1 MKYIILGVISFYFVL
16 PMQSDAAAPGS
27 VNTNKNNWL
36 TSGVITSDQKTLLD
50 SVTSYPITGTILSAD
65 GHTHR
70 AQQMIK
76 DRTLAG
82 TVPPGVQPILKH
94 GAFSVLR
101 GKDNDF
107 KKYPTGATLFPA
119 YPSLAKKFDA
129 LINVMVTK
137 PKFKA
142 FFNKVHLNVLNE
154 LYGYLMAIYTNFN
167 LQHVG
172 IKETQSGQG
181 AVTLQFNIPTFLQNE
196 ADCEANKKTLIIN
209 HLINIIESQMNGKIK
224 SIMPNIPHIF
234 ATAAGKTLIQNDY
247 SIDITQFII
256 EQIDPGMKKYKQ
268 MYLEGLATYLAFFQE
283 YTSYLK
289 QPHPK
294 KTEHFTAFVDV
305 AETLNQFLYGDVD
318 PDVKSSDPKQQMQLL
333 LQKMDPPLFT
343 FNYDDIRALK
353 LIPHLAKSLP
363 AKTKSI
369 GWPSHI
375 VNAAENETFVSNHPI
390 AYFKDNNGRVVKK
403 AQAKHLYVVLQS
415 GANFF
420 QEELLAQPDWLNS
433 WSGVANILAACFG
446 DFSALIGLGILDPC
460 MEALIHNAV
469 DTMHGKTTENKDSFV
484 NACNTLLT
492 DMKNQKIAKIAPP
505 KKSAI
510 STGVTNILQSQVSA
524 DRSTAPSSD
533 DLTPSDSDLS
543 PSIDDISG
551 S

>member
-1 MKYIILGVISFYFVL
+1 MKRIILFLLSFYFL
-16 PMQSDAAAPGS
+16 SSIKFYASDKSG
-27 VNTNKNNWL
+27 WL
-36 TSGVITSDQKTLLD
+36 KSGVITSDQKKLVE
-50 SVTSYPITGTILSAD
+50 SVTSYPITGTILSQD

-76 DRTLAG
+76 DRTLGG
-82 TVPPGVQPILKH
+82 TVPINVQPVLKH
-94 GAFSVLR
+94 GSFSVLR
-101 GKDNDF
+101 GKDTDF
-107 KKYPTGATLFPA
+107 KNCPSGATLFPG

-129 LINVMVTK
+129 LINVMITQ

-154 LYGYLMAIYTNFN
+154 LYSYLMAIYTNFN

-181 AVTLQFNIPTFLQNE
+181 AVSLQFNIPTFLQNE
-196 ADCEANKKTLIIN
+196 ADYEANKKTLIIN
-209 HLINIIESQMNGKIK
+209 HLVNIIESQMNGKIK

-234 ATAAGKTLIQNDY
+234 ATSAGKTLIQNDY
-247 SIDITQFII
+247 SIDITQFTIQ
-256 EQIDPGMKKYKQ
+256 QIDPGMKKYKHI
-268 MYLEGLATYLAFFQE
+268 YLNGLATYIAFFQE

-289 QPHPK
+289 QPHPEK
-294 KTEHFTAFVDV
+294 KEHFTAFVDI
-305 AETLNQFLYGDVD
+305 AETLNRFLYGNID
-318 PDVKSSDPKQQMQLL
+318 PDIKSSDPKQHMQLL

-353 LIPHLAKSLP
+353 LIPHVAKSLP

-375 VNAAENETFVSNHPI
+375 VSAAENETFISNHPI
-390 AYFKDNNGRVVKK
+390 AYFKDNNGKVVKK

-433 WSGVANILAACFG
+433 WSGVVNILAACFG

-469 DTMHGKTTENKDSFV
+469 DTMHGKTTEDKDSFV
-484 NACNTLLT
+484 HACNILLT

-505 KKSAI
+505 KKAAI
-510 STGVTNILQSQVSA
+510 STGVTNIVQSQVSA
-524 DRSTAPSSD
+524 DRSTPSSD

-543 PSIDDISG
+543 PSVDDISG